1 MGNNN
6 DKTQPIKKDNSYSS
20 ITGRP
25 NIDVISK
32 RNQEVEKRE
41 KKTFYTTAGTI
52 VTLFIVVVAVLI
64 YFFS

>member
-6 DKTQPIKKDNSYSS
+6 YKTQPIKKDNSYSS

-32 RNQEVEKRE
+32 RNEEVAIQE
-41 KKTFYTTAGTI
+41 KKSLYAVIGI
-52 VTLFIVVVAVLI
+52 ITLLI
-64 YFFS
+64 TGIFLLVYFFG